1 MHPTGNKT
9 LAARIESGRVVLT
22 CRRGTAD
29 DVTFYARR
37 EGELE
42 FIPINDDAEH
52 ECVVDDRPKLDPARP
67 EVRRYFA
74 MLLYGGE
81 ETRHKS
87 NEIVMTIP

>member
-9 LAARIESGRVVLT
+9 LAGRIESGRVVLS

-29 DVTFYARR
+29 DVTFYACR
-37 EGELE
+37 EGEQE
-42 FIPINDDAEH
+42 FIPIKDET
-52 ECVVDDRPKLDPARP
+52 EVESVVDDRPKLDPARP

-87 NEIVMTIP
+87 NEIVLTVP